1 MIGTQ
6 HTAATIARAIASWA
20 CPRQVWEVILHH
32 TDGPKRASYKG
43 LATVQGIHRF
53 HTSPEPKGRGWSDIG
68 YHYLVGPDG
77 LIFLGRPLE
86 RVGAHTKVA
95 NVGTVGVAMI
105 LAGNVEDPTEAQVA
119 ATKATIAALCT
130 RFGFTPEHN
139 FRSRHGFHR
148 DHMPTDCPGTRV
160 SKAMVLGWF
169 RATPDPVEANDDKV
183 LQPAAWAEEA
193 VAWCEA
199 ERIMV
204 GDDRGFRPL
213 DTVTRQEMAVIAQR
227 IVEAARKERT

>member
-6 HTAATIARAIASWA
+6 HTASTIARAIAAQPCS
-20 CPRQVWEVILHH
+20 RQVWEVILHH

-43 LATVQGIHRF
+43 AATVKAIHAY
-53 HTSPEPKGRGWSDIG
+53 HTQKRGWSDIG

-77 LIFLGRPLE
+77 AIFLGRPLE
-86 RVGAHTKVA
+86 RVGAHTGVA

-105 LAGNVEDPTEAQVA
+105 LAGNVEDPTDAQVA
-119 ATKATIAALCT
+119 ATKAGLAALCS

-139 FRSRHGFHR
+139 FRANHGFHR
-148 DHMPTDCPGTRV
+148 DYMATDCPGTRV
-160 SKAMVLGWF
+160 SKAQVVAWF
-169 RATPDPVEANDDKV
+169 RSTPDPVEANDDKV
-183 LQPAAWAEEA
+183 LQPAPWAQEA
-193 VAWCEA
+193 VAWCEV

-213 DTVTRQEMAVIAQR
+213 DTVSRQEMAVIAQR
-227 IVEAARKERT
+227 IVEAARKERP